1 MLSTTKSNIYNLIQA
16 FNQKS
21 VDNFFGKAISAI
33 SALAIINASA
43 YSGYISAQS
52 QATVEEVVVTARKKS
67 ESLQDVPLSVATL
80 GEGSLEEKGINVFE
94 DYLLQLPGVTAGGSG
109 PGQSTIYIRGLAS
122 TTPNLT
128 TSGVGGLAPNVSFYL
143 DEQPLA
149 YPGRNLDVYAAD
161 VSRIE
166 VLSGPQGTL
175 FGASSQAGV
184 VRMITNKP
192 VIGESASSL
201 EVETRYMPEG
211 DMGTKVEYM
220 SNIPLTGSSALRFV
234 AYRDRRGGYID
245 QVAGSVSVRDSA
257 AWRPAGTVRS
267 NGLPVSAAR
276 NGWRANAKLAGVT
289 TPSASA
295 IVEDDVNSS
304 TYEGFRVSIKAELND
319 NWDALVSVANQT
331 IESDGVFF
339 ADPTLGDLEVN
350 RYHDDHIE
358 DEFDNVSLTLTGSI
372 GDLEVV
378 YAGAYTD
385 RQSDQRIDYTDY
397 LFVGQYLPYYICD
410 YYVTYANDSLDK
422 TTGLPIVPAP
432 YTGLPYGDCGAPDMY
447 VDSIVASEV
456 QTHELRINAPISDTM
471 SLTAGVFMSDL
482 ELKEHNMFIYPG
494 ALVSDIG
501 YGLNYALT
509 DTSVTGVPLT
519 GSSSNA
525 GAGWHSGRGPYSPP
539 VMFINDVKRTDKQQ
553 GVFGELSI
561 NISDT
566 SELTVGAR
574 WYDIEVDLEGSANSS
589 FSTGFIPAG
598 APHNDRQR
606 FGTNLS
612 NKFNGPGGN
621 SGNPGLDALNYP
633 DKAETDGVIGKVT
646 YSWNTSEDVMYYLT
660 WSEGFRP
667 GLLNRPGG
675 DSTPDGAYTVPPITE
690 SDEVTNY
697 EFGWKTILSD
707 GQLRFNGSLF
717 MVDIAGLQTSILD
730 PSITNLFFSD
740 NAADAEIMG
749 LEGDFIYYPD
759 VEGWVVSGAFSMLD
773 SEITKTL
780 TSSGDVL
787 AGKELAFA
795 PGMQGNVA
803 VRKEWAMSSGNMG
816 HFQGQFTFSDDS
828 YSDIIEPNKAKQDS
842 YSFVNLRAG
851 ISNDMWL
858 AEIYI
863 DNLTD
868 ERGEI
873 SNNYV
878 FDRMRVTYIRPATL
892 GLRFKRNF

>member
-1 MLSTTKSNIYNLIQA
+1 MLSTTKSKIYNLIQA

-201 EVETRYMPEG
+201 EVESRYMPEG

-276 NGWRANAKLAGVT
+276 NGWRANADLTNVNI
-289 TPSASA
+289 PSVDAL
-295 IVEDDVNSS
+295 VEDDVNTS
-304 TYEGFRVSIKAELND
+304 TYEGFRASIKAELSD
-319 NWDALVSVANQT
+319 NWDALVSVTNQT

-385 RQSDQRIDYTDY
+385 RQSDQTIDYTDY
-397 LFVGQYLPYYICD
+397 LFVGQYIPYYICD
-410 YYVTYANDSLDK
+410 YYVTY
-422 TTGLPIVPAP
+422 TTFAPGNVP
-432 YTGLPYGDCGAPDMY
+432 TGDCGTADLY
-447 VDSIVASEV
+447 VDSIVESEV
-456 QTHELRINAPISDTM
+456 QTHEFRVNAPLSDTM

-707 GQLRFNGSLF
+707 GQLRFNGSMF

-749 LEGDFIYYPD
+749 LEGDFIY
-759 VEGWVVSGAFSMLD
+759 
-773 SEITKTL
+773 
-780 TSSGDVL
+780 
-787 AGKELAFA
+787 
-795 PGMQGNVA
+795 
-803 VRKEWAMSSGNMG
+803 
-816 HFQGQFTFSDDS
+816 
-828 YSDIIEPNKAKQDS
+828 
-842 YSFVNLRAG
+842 
-851 ISNDMWL
+851 
-858 AEIYI
+858 
-863 DNLTD
+863 
-868 ERGEI
+868 
-873 SNNYV
+873 
-878 FDRMRVTYIRPATL
+878 
-892 GLRFKRNF
+892 

>member
-1 MLSTTKSNIYNLIQA
+1 MINTIKSNAKNLKVL
-16 FNQKS
+16 FNKKS
-21 VDNFFGKAISAI
+21 FDKVFGRIVSAI

-52 QATVEEVVVTARKKS
+52 QATIEEVVVTSRKKS

-80 GEGSLEEKGINVFE
+80 GEQNLEEKGINVFE

-128 TSGVGGLAPNVSFYL
+128 TAGVGGLAPNVSFYL

-201 EVETRYMPEG
+201 EIEARSMAEG
-211 DMGTKVEYM
+211 DMGSKFEYM
-220 SNIPLTGSSALRFV
+220 SNIPLTESSALRFV

-245 QVAGSVSVRDSA
+245 QVAGSVSARDSA
-257 AWRPAGTVRS
+257 AWRPAGTIRS
-267 NGLPVSAAR
+267 NGLPVSQAR
-276 NGWRANAKLAGVT
+276 DGWRANADLSNVNI
-289 TPSASA
+289 PSVDA
-295 IVEDDVNSS
+295 IVEDDVNTT
-304 TYEGFRVSIKAELND
+304 TYEGFRASIKAELND
-319 NWDALVSVANQT
+319 NWDALVSVTNQT

-358 DEFDNVSLTLTGSI
+358 DEFDNISLTLTGSI

-397 LFVGQYLPYYICD
+397 LFVGKYLPYYICD
-410 YYVTYANDSLDK
+410 YYVTY
-422 TTGLPIVPAP
+422 TTFAPGNVP
-432 YTGLPYGDCGAPDMY
+432 TGDCGTADLY
-447 VDSIVASEV
+447 VDSIVESEV
-456 QTHELRINAPISDTM
+456 QTHEFRVNAPLSDTM

-482 ELKEHNMFIYPG
+482 ELTEHNMFTYPG

-519 GSSSNA
+519 GSSSWA

-539 VMFINDVKRTDKQQ
+539 VMFINDIKRTDKQQ
-553 GVFGELSI
+553 GIFGELSI
-561 NISDT
+561 DVSDT

-606 FGTNLS
+606 YGTNLS
-612 NKFNGPGGN
+612 NKYNGPGGN
-621 SGNPGLDALNYP
+621 SGNPALDAMDHP

-646 YSWNTSEDVMYYLT
+646 YSWNTSEDIMYYVT

-675 DSTPDGAYTVPPITE
+675 DSNATYTVPFITE

-697 EFGWKTILSD
+697 EFGWKTVLSD
-707 GQLRFNGSLF
+707 GRLRFNGSLF

-740 NAADAEIMG
+740 NAADAEITG
-749 LEGDFIYYPD
+749 LEGDFVYYPD
-759 VEGWVVSGAFSMLD
+759 AEGWMISGAFSMLD
-773 SEITKTL
+773 TEITKTL
-780 TSSGDVL
+780 TSSGDVV

-795 PGMQGNVA
+795 PGMQGNLSA
-803 VRKEWAMSSGNMG
+803 RKEWAMTSGNMG
-816 HFQGQFTFSDDS
+816 HFQTQFTFSDDS
-828 YSDIIEPNKAKQDS
+828 YSDIIEPNKAQQDS
-842 YSFVNLRAG
+842 YSYVNVRAG
-851 ISNDMWL
+851 VSNDMWL
-858 AEIYI
+858 AEVYI

-878 FDRMRVTYIRPATL
+878 FDRMRVTYIRPTTI

>member
-1 MLSTTKSNIYNLIQA
+1 MDYLRHLKTNLTKF
-16 FNQKS
+16 FNKKS
-21 VDNFFGKAISAI
+21 LDKLGSRSISAL
-33 SALAIINASA
+33 SALAILNAAA
-43 YSGYISAQS
+43 YSGVISAQN
-52 QATVEEVVVTARKKS
+52 QATMEEVVVTSRKKS

-80 GEGSLEEKGINVFE
+80 GERYLEEKGINVFE

-201 EVETRYMPEG
+201 EVEMRSMPEG
-211 DMGTKVEYM
+211 DTGSKFEYM
-220 SNIPLTGSSALRFV
+220 NNIPLTDSSALRFV
-234 AYRDRRGGYID
+234 AYRDERGGYID
-245 QVAGSVSVRDSA
+245 QVAGSVSVKDSA
-257 AWRPAGTVRS
+257 AWRPAGTLRS
-267 NGLPVSAAR
+267 NGLPVSSAR
-276 NGWRANAKLAGVT
+276 NGWRANADLTNVV
-289 TPSASA
+289 TPSSNAL
-295 IVEDDVNSS
+295 VEENVNTS
-304 TYEGFRVSIKAELND
+304 TYEGFRASIKSELND
-319 NWDALVSVANQT
+319 NWDALVSFATQT

-350 RYHDDHIE
+350 RYHDDRIE
-358 DEFDNVSLTLTGSI
+358 DEFDNLSLTLTGSI
-372 GDLEVV
+372 GDLEVI

-385 RQSDQRIDYTDY
+385 RKSDQRIDYTDY

-410 YYVTYANDSLDK
+410 YYVTY
-422 TTGLPIVPAP
+422 TTYAPGNVP
-432 YTGLPYGDCGAPDMY
+432 TGDCGGPDMY

-456 QTHELRINAPISDTM
+456 QTHELRINAPLSDTM
-471 SLTAGVFMSDL
+471 SLTAGVFMSDM
-482 ELKEHNMFIYPG
+482 ELTEHNMFTYPG
-494 ALVSDIG
+494 SLVSDIG
-501 YGLNYALT
+501 WGPNWALT

-519 GSSSNA
+519 GSASNA
-525 GAGWHSGRGPYSPP
+525 GAGWHSGRGPYEAP
-539 VMFINDVKRTDKQQ
+539 VMFINDIKRTDKQQ

-561 NISDT
+561 DMSET
-566 SELTVGAR
+566 SELTLGVR
-574 WYDIEVDLEGSANSS
+574 WYDIEVDLEGSANSA
-589 FSTGFIPAG
+589 FSTGFLAAG
-598 APHNDRQR
+598 ATHNDRQR
-606 FGTNLS
+606 YGTNLS
-612 NKFNGPGGN
+612 NKYNGPGGN

-633 DKAETDGVIGKVT
+633 DKASTDGVIGKAT
-646 YSWNTSEDVMYYLT
+646 YSWNPSEDLMYYVT

-675 DSTPDGAYTVPPITE
+675 DSTPDGLYTVPPITE
-690 SDEVTNY
+690 SDEVTNF
-697 EFGWKTILSD
+697 EFGWKSVMND
-707 GQLRFNGSLF
+707 GRLRFNGSLF

-740 NAADAEIMG
+740 NAADAEITG
-749 LEGDFIYYPD
+749 LEGDFVYYPD
-759 VEGWVVSGAFSMLD
+759 AEGWMVTGAFSLLD
-773 SEITKTL
+773 TEITKTL
-780 TSSGDVL
+780 TTSGDVI

-795 PGMQGNVA
+795 PGMQGNIA
-803 VRKEWAMSSGNMG
+803 ARKEWSMNSNNMG

-828 YSDIIEPNKAKQDS
+828 FSDIIEPNKEQQDS
-842 YSFVNLRAG
+842 YSFVNIRAG
-851 ISNDMWL
+851 VSNDMWL
-858 AEIYI
+858 AEVYI
-863 DNLTD
+863 DNHTD

-873 SNNYV
+873 SNNFV
-878 FDRMRVTYIRPATL
+878 FDRARVTYIRPTTL
-892 GLRFKRNF
+892 GLRFKRNFN

>member
-1 MLSTTKSNIYNLIQA
+1 MINTIKSNAKNLKVL
-16 FNQKS
+16 FNKKS
-21 VDNFFGKAISAI
+21 FDKVFGRIVSAI

-52 QATVEEVVVTARKKS
+52 QATIEEVVVTSRKKS

-80 GEGSLEEKGINVFE
+80 GEQNLEEKGINVFE

-128 TSGVGGLAPNVSFYL
+128 TAGVGGLAPNVSFYL

-201 EVETRYMPEG
+201 EVESRFMSEG
-211 DMGTKVEYM
+211 DMGSKVEYM
-220 SNIPLTGSSALRFV
+220 SNIPLTESSALRFV

-245 QVAGSVSVRDSA
+245 QVAGSVSARDSA
-257 AWRPAGTVRS
+257 AWRPAGTIRS
-267 NGLPVSAAR
+267 NGLPVSQAR
-276 NGWRANAKLAGVT
+276 DGWRANADLSNVNI
-289 TPSASA
+289 PSVDA
-295 IVEDDVNSS
+295 IVEDDVNTT
-304 TYEGFRVSIKAELND
+304 TYEGFRASIKAELND
-319 NWDALVSVANQT
+319 NWDALVSVTNQT

-358 DEFDNVSLTLTGSI
+358 DEFDNISLTLTGSI

-397 LFVGQYLPYYICD
+397 LFVGKYLPYYICD
-410 YYVTYANDSLDK
+410 YYVTY
-422 TTGLPIVPAP
+422 TTFAPGNVP
-432 YTGLPYGDCGAPDMY
+432 TGDCGTADLY
-447 VDSIVASEV
+447 VDSIVESEV
-456 QTHELRINAPISDTM
+456 QTHEFRVNAPLSDTM

-482 ELKEHNMFIYPG
+482 ELTEHNMFTYPG

-519 GSSSNA
+519 GSSSWA

-539 VMFINDVKRTDKQQ
+539 VMFINDIKRTDKQQ
-553 GVFGELSI
+553 GIFGELSI
-561 NISDT
+561 DVSDT

-606 FGTNLS
+606 YGTNLS
-612 NKFNGPGGN
+612 NKYNGPGGN
-621 SGNPGLDALNYP
+621 SGNPALDAMDHP

-646 YSWNTSEDVMYYLT
+646 YSWNTSEDIMYYVT

-675 DSTPDGAYTVPPITE
+675 DSNDTYTVPFITE

-697 EFGWKTILSD
+697 EFGWKTVLSD
-707 GQLRFNGSLF
+707 GRLRFNGSLF

-740 NAADAEIMG
+740 NAADAEITG
-749 LEGDFIYYPD
+749 LEGDFVYYPD
-759 VEGWVVSGAFSMLD
+759 AEGWMISGAFSMLD
-773 SEITKTL
+773 TEITKTL
-780 TSSGDVL
+780 TSSGDVV
-787 AGKELAFA
+787 AGNELAFA
-795 PGMQGNVA
+795 PGMQGNLSA
-803 VRKEWAMSSGNMG
+803 RKEWAMTSGNMG
-816 HFQGQFTFSDDS
+816 HFQTQLTFSDDS
-828 YSDIIEPNKAKQDS
+828 YSDIIEPNKAQQDS
-842 YSFVNLRAG
+842 YSYVNVRAG
-851 ISNDMWL
+851 VSNDMWL
-858 AEIYI
+858 AEVYI

-878 FDRMRVTYIRPATL
+878 FDRMRVTYIRPTTI